1 MIDMGLYV
9 EGNAGSKK
17 NHNNEQG
24 YSGFDNPE
32 YTDEGWFSEESEGF
46 QTEIGWI
53 LLSKGEYACFT

>member
-1 MIDMGLYV
+1 MFEEFMIDMGLYV

-46 QTEIGWI
+46 QTEIG
-53 LLSKGEYACFT
+53 